1 MTKNDKITI
10 EQFKKDAE
18 TLTIRQLAEKYDS
31 APSTIYKQAQKLGIK
46 LIKEKQGRKS
56 KFDF

>member
-1 MTKNDKITI
+1 MTKNDKITL

-18 TLTIRQLAEKYDS
+18 TLTVKELSEAYDCS
-31 APSTIYKQAQKLGIK
+31 PATIYSKAQRLRIK
-46 LIKEKQGRKS
+46 LIKAKQGRKS

>member
-18 TLTIRQLAEKYDS
+18 TLTIRGLARKYGCSSANIIKKAKEK
-31 APSTIYKQAQKLGIK
+31 GVK